1 MALASWDGMWFANWL
16 FIFCSLVGHDHCPMK
31 RILSSSWCPL
41 TSQYY
46 LQQTICWTLYWQ
58 SLAST
63 LILHPLKDS
72 QYVSIYMYTPDKV
85 RVIYSGIGNESQ
97 ANWQFCLGSLL
108 KATTL
113 LRLKLSL
120 TFTPSILDFITHS
133 WDLTSWLP
141 KRRRLTNYWSNGGLS
156 KYSKLHLNDQF
167 LWCIILSR
175 RIVAMFLKL
184 ASHCVI
190 TIEHHRLKLD
200 CLANCHW
207 KDQVFRL
214 ISA

>member
-72 QYVSIYMYTPDKV
+72 QYVSIYTPDKV

-133 WDLTSWLP
+133 WDLISWLP

-167 LWCIILSR
+167 LWCIMHLVSENSCHVFKASKSLCHHHWASQIEARLS
-175 RIVAMFLKL
+175 
-184 ASHCVI
+184 C
-190 TIEHHRLKLD
+190 
-200 CLANCHW
+200 
-207 KDQVFRL
+207 
-214 ISA
+214 